1 MNNLN
6 ILIIGRGGREH
17 AIAWKTAQSPLV
29 SKIFVAPGN
38 DGIAESFECVN
49 INETDTEKLI
59 HFSKENNIHL
69 TIVGP
74 EVALMNGIVDEFHKQ
89 NLNIFG
95 PAQAAAQIEGSKQF
109 AKELMQNFNIPTAAF
124 EVFDDYN
131 LAKQYLLEKGAPIV
145 IKYDGLAAGKGVVVA
160 MTLEEADHALQD
172 MLLNNKFGKGKV
184 VIEEFLSG
192 PEFSLMAF
200 VHGESVLPL
209 SIAQDHKRA
218 FDGDTGPN
226 TGGMGAYTPVPIIP
240 QTAVDEAINT
250 IMKPTAKA
258 MVKNGTPFTGILY
271 GGLILTQEGPKVIE
285 FNARFGDPE
294 TEVVL
299 PKMKSDMIEIML
311 GLLDGKELEIEWNEN
326 AFLGVVLASKGYPEA
341 FEKGIEIE
349 GIDTLNPDSNKA
361 PLVAEEQNVDTL
373 NPYFQKA
380 PLVAVF
386 HCGTAKKEGKW
397 VNNGG
402 RVLFIV
408 GEGETLAV
416 AQQNAYQIVKKIK
429 CNNLFYRNDIGW
441 QSL

>member
-1 MNNLN
+1 MNLN

-38 DGIAESFECVN
+38 DGIAETFECVD

-59 HFSKENNIHL
+59 LFAKEKEIHL

-74 EVALMNGIVDEFHKQ
+74 EVALMNGIVDEFQKHHLK
-89 NLNIFG
+89 IFG
-95 PAQAAAQIEGSKQF
+95 PTKAAAQIEGSKQF
-109 AKELMQNFNIPTAAF
+109 AKELMYKHHIPTAAF
-124 EVFDDYN
+124 EVFESYES
-131 LAKQYLLEKGAPIV
+131 AKQYLLAKGAPIV

-160 MTLEEADHALQD
+160 TTVEEADQALQE
-172 MLLNNKFGKGKV
+172 MLLNDKFGKGKV

-200 VHGESVLPL
+200 VHGETVLPL

-218 FDGDTGPN
+218 YDGDQGPN
-226 TGGMGAYTPVPIIP
+226 TGGMGAYTPVPIVP
-240 QTAVDEAINT
+240 QVAIEEAVAG
-250 IMKPTAKA
+250 IMHPTARA
-258 MVKNGTPFTGILY
+258 MVANGTPFTGILY
-271 GGLILTQEGPKVIE
+271 GGLILTKDGPKVIE

-299 PKMKSDMIEIML
+299 PRMKSDMIEIIL
-311 GLLDGKELEIEWNEN
+311 ALLNGETPEMEWHTN

-349 GIDTLNPDSNKA
+349 GLDEIERSNTL
-361 PLVAEEQNVDTL
+361 
-373 NPYFQKA
+373 
-380 PLVAVF
+380 VF

-402 RVLFIV
+402 RVLFVV
-408 GEGETLAV
+408 GEGSTLADARKNAYGTVETLGT
-416 AQQNAYQIVKKIK
+416 K
-429 CNNLFYRNDIGW
+429 NLFYRNDIGR

>member
-17 AIAWKTAQSPLV
+17 AIAWKTAQSKLV

-38 DGIAESFECVN
+38 DGIAEDFECVN
-49 INETDTEKLI
+49 INETDTDKLI
-59 HFSKENNIHL
+59 QFAKEKNIHL

-74 EVALMNGIVDEFHKQ
+74 EAALMNGIVDAFQ
-89 NLNIFG
+89 ARNLKIFG
-95 PAQAAAQIEGSKQF
+95 PTQTAAQIEGSKQF
-109 AKELMQNFNIPTAAF
+109 AKELMHRHSIPTASF
-124 EVFDDYN
+124 EVFYDYEN
-131 LAKQYLLEKGAPIV
+131 AKQYLLEKGAPIV

-160 MTLEEADHALQD
+160 TTIDEGNQALQE
-172 MLLNNKFGKGKV
+172 MLLFHKFGKGKV

-200 VHGESVLPL
+200 VNGETVLPL

-218 FDGDTGPN
+218 FDGDRGPN

-250 IMKPTAKA
+250 IMKSTAIA

-271 GGLILTQEGPKVIE
+271 GGLILTQAGPKVIE

-299 PKMKSDMIEIML
+299 PKMKSDMIKVIFE
-311 GLLDGKELEIEWNEN
+311 LLDGKSPEIEWFEN
-326 AFLGVVLASKGYPEA
+326 SFLGVVLASKGYPEV
-341 FEKGIEIE
+341 FEKGVEIE
-349 GIDTLNPDSNKA
+349 GIDATNSLI
-361 PLVAEEQNVDTL
+361 
-373 NPYFQKA
+373 
-380 PLVAVF
+380 F
-386 HCGTAKKEGKW
+386 HCGTTKKGNKW

-402 RVLFIV
+402 RVLLVV
-408 GEGETLAV
+408 GDGKTLAE
-416 AQQNAYQIVKKIK
+416 ARKNAYLSVEKIK
-429 CNNLFYRNDIGW
+429 SKNLFYRNDIGW